1 MSKKTTMSETSI
13 KEYKV
18 AAKRFEEHLNNVQHN
33 RVYRVYFDPDFFS
46 FDSQVSAFV
55 FQDETEDW
63 NFAIDFKGNWRLD
76 VDVMKKDFALSFD
89 EVTELNKF
97 ARKLREEHVE
107 QD

>member
-1 MSKKTTMSETSI
+1 MTKKPTMSTESV
-13 KEYKV
+13 KEYKEL
-18 AAKRFEEHLNNVQHN
+18 AKKFETELNSMQHN
-33 RVYRVYFDPDFFS
+33 RVFRVYFDPDFFS

-55 FQDETEDW
+55 FQDETNDW

-89 EVTELNKF
+89 EMTAFHEF
-97 ARKLREEHVE
+97 AGKLREQHID

>member
-1 MSKKTTMSETSI
+1 MSTESV
-13 KEYKV
+13 KEYKEL
-18 AAKRFEEHLNNVQHN
+18 AKKFETELNSMQHD
-33 RVYRVYFDPDFFS
+33 RVFRVYFDPDFFS

-55 FQDETEDW
+55 FQDETNDW

-89 EVTELNKF
+89 EMTALHEF
-97 ARKLREEHVE
+97 AGKLREQHID